1 MTSTKES
8 IPIQLEPF
16 LLSRKNFY
24 QFLHTLFLEPNNEE
38 ILFELS
44 QVGDF
49 EELKECH
56 EGGRILAAFFEQMK
70 MKKNIC
76 SEREEYRRLFIG
88 PGTLIAPPWE
98 SYYRSK
104 EHLIFDSWTL
114 QVRGIYHQ
122 FGQQNIHE
130 NNEPDD
136 SLLLELEFMVFL
148 INLNMQ
154 AVENKQI
161 KEFVL
166 YQISFLKEHLTIWIP
181 AFCKRVI
188 DHTNSRLYLGA
199 AMLLE
204 DFLNFDLITLLEV
217 REALKIV

>member
-24 QFLHTLFLEPNNEE
+24 QFLYTLFLEPNNEE
-38 ILFELS
+38 LLFELS

-56 EGGRILAAFFEQMK
+56 EGGRILAGFFEQMK
-70 MKKNIC
+70 MKKNFG
-76 SEREEYRRLFIG
+76 SEREEFR
-88 PGTLIAPPWE
+88 
-98 SYYRSK
+98 
-104 EHLIFDSWTL
+104 
-114 QVRGIYHQ
+114 
-122 FGQQNIHE
+122 
-130 NNEPDD
+130 
-136 SLLLELEFMVFL
+136 
-148 INLNMQ
+148 
-154 AVENKQI
+154 
-161 KEFVL
+161 
-166 YQISFLKEHLTIWIP
+166 
-181 AFCKRVI
+181 
-188 DHTNSRLYLGA
+188 RLYLGA